1 MITKESGLNLGYK
14 SVITCCSD
22 FKNELD
28 NSFVKGLVLVIFLE
42 KVELQGVLTIG
53 FNTYK

>member
-28 NSFVKGLVLVIFLE
+28 NSFVKGLVLVIFSG
-42 KVELQGVLTIG
+42 KSGVIG
-53 FNTYK
+53 SSDYRL

>member
-42 KVELQGVLTIG
+42 RVELQGVLTIG